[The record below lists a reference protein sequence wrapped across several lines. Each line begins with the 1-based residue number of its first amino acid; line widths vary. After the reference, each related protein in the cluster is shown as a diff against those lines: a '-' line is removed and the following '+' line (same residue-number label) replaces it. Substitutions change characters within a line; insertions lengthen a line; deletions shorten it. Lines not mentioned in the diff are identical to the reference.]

1 MRGRHVLAFV
11 VLAAV
16 CSSRCEAVGASSE
29 RLKQTKQATSGA
41 TQWTPR
47 LVLDEEPK
55 RSLRVHK
62 ARKAKSDGTKSD
74 EERAFTWA
82 EVLNLGRDAA
92 FKAQLKLKLQV
103 SLAVGLKPDQV
114 LILLQPTS
122 TKDTLYRHYTK
133 YFYDY
138 FVKYLDEPMSH
149 LPQQVIKNIW
159 EARLHAWLQTDT
171 PPQVFSKLKLVK
183 SMDTDT
189 FASAKGQKNYDI
201 FEEFHK
207 RWMRKQQKESTK
219 PKLDIVIHRN
229 DGT

>member
-55 RSLRVHK
+55 RSLR
-62 ARKAKSDGTKSD
+62 RG
-74 EERAFTWA
+74 A